1 MDSDHFGLI
10 WSGFSRPTRANPLL
24 RTIPG
29 VCCISCA
36 MLPSLL
42 RLAEAFSCVLQA
54 PTAQEL
60 PNESVTLHSFS
71 LNPLLTPYSLC

>member
-1 MDSDHFGLI
+1 MDSGHFGLV
-10 WSGFSRPTRANPLL
+10 WLGFSRPTRASPLP

-36 MLPSLL
+36 TSPSLP
-42 RLAEAFSCVLQA
+42 RLAEAFSCFLQA
-54 PTAQEL
+54 STAQKL

-71 LNPLLTPYSLC
+71 LNPSLKPYSLC